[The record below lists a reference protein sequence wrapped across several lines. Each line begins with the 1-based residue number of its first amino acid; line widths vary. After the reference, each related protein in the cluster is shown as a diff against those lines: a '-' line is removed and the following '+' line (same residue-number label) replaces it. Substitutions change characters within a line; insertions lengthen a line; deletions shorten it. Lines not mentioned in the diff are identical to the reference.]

1 MGPGN
6 QTTVQ
11 MIQEV
16 IQEDDESQARIK
28 YDVMFQ
34 NKAVERTFEQSDIQ
48 TCLHQPRLLIDKKLY
63 SLHQI
68 TEMSNEKLEG
78 VNARIINREDHV
90 HLGT

>member
-34 NKAVERTFEQSDIQ
+34 NKAVERTFEQSDI
-48 TCLHQPRLLIDKKLY
+48 
-63 SLHQI
+63 
-68 TEMSNEKLEG
+68 
-78 VNARIINREDHV
+78 
-90 HLGT
+90 